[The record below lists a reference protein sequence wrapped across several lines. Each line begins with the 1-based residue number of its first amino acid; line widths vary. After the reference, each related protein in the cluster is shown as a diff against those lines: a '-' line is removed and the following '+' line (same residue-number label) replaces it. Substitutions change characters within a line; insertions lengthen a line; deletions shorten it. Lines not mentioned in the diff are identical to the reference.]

1 MASNWNRYSTL
12 PLVIGLASI
21 LLSPALRG
29 ADTLSTYLRLDDNV
43 LRVTAEQPVRLSL
56 TLPGGET
63 WSQAN
68 VGHFQVR
75 TYGKTESVPCH
86 PDPDTGEVLYAFPS
100 TGLALVI
107 LSVGPAATKG
117 HPDSWQRTPYCTK
130 LIVRVEDANGSMTPA
145 PTPNPGIT
153 AKVGSKVEIRPLVN
167 PTALSS
173 AALAK
178 GADFAVRVYYEGSA
192 QARATVTARG
202 PHGATQTATTDAS
215 GLAYFK
221 IDGQGRWLLRYQKKV
236 EPVTYTADLLFEVGR
251 GP

>member
-107 LSVGPAATKG
+107 LSVGPAASFIGLYRKRPPIPLPWSSTKG
-117 HPDSWQRTPYCTK
+117 PARRALPIQHSPMNNQ
-130 LIVRVEDANGSMTPA
+130 IFFVQGVE
-145 PTPNPGIT
+145 
-153 AKVGSKVEIRPLVN
+153 
-167 PTALSS
+167 S
-173 AALAK
+173 AAVL
-178 GADFAVRVYYEGSA
+178 
-192 QARATVTARG
+192 G
-202 PHGATQTATTDAS
+202 PPGGPG
-215 GLAYFK
+215 GL
-221 IDGQGRWLLRYQKKV
+221 QST
-236 EPVTYTADLLFEVGR
+236 ES
-251 GP
+251 